1 MSETWI
7 QEMIDTQLYYSLVEG
22 FTTINEDEEI
32 PFDDYEEDVA

>member
-7 QEMIDTQLYYSLVEG
+7 QEMIDTQLYYSLLEAY
-22 FTTINEDEEI
+22 TSADDSEEI